1 MRILIIGGTGMLG
14 HKLVQVLGEHH
25 DVYALCRTSEDRLSS
40 LDLLAPDKIFGGI
53 DVRDFDRVRSATT
66 ASGAEIVIN
75 AVGIVKQS
83 SAAANVLE
91 TIELNTVFPQKLA
104 QIARESG
111 IKVISISTDCV
122 FDGKAGNYSETDT
135 PNALDLYGQSKHWGE
150 ITGNNCLTIRT
161 SIIGRE
167 LAGQHGL
174 IEWFLSKKGTTI
186 EGFTEAIFSGFPTIV
201 LADIINDLV
210 LNQPELSGIYHI
222 SSLPIS
228 KYDLLVLAKEVF
240 NVDIHIEPSSKLRI
254 DRSLNS
260 ERFAAVTGFKPESW
274 PEMMRKMAS
283 DTTPYDKWKN
293 IGR

>member
-25 DVYALCRTSEDRLSS
+25 DVYALCRTSANRLSS
-40 LDLLAPDKIFGGI
+40 LDLLATEKIFGGI
-53 DVRDFDRVRSATT
+53 DVRDFDAVRSAITS
-66 ASGAEIVIN
+66 SGAEVVIN

-83 SAAANVLE
+83 SAAANILE

-104 QIARESG
+104 QTAQELGVR
-111 IKVISISTDCV
+111 VISVSTDCV

-135 PNALDLYGQSKHWGE
+135 PNALDLYGQSKRWGE
-150 ITGNNCLTIRT
+150 ITGPNCLTIRT

-174 IEWFLSKKGTTI
+174 IEWFLSKKGTAV

-201 LADIINDLV
+201 LADIINALV
-210 LNQPELSGIYHI
+210 LDQPELSGIYHI

-228 KYDLLVLAKEVF
+228 KYDLLVLAKESF
-240 NVDIHIEPSSKLRI
+240 DVDIHIEPSSKLRI

-274 PEMMRKMAS
+274 PELMKRMVS
-283 DTTPYDKWKN
+283 DPAPYDKWKS